1 MTPAIRSKIMS
12 TAIEYGTGA
21 STLRCLALATCD
33 SPMNPNEMDLEES
46 TKFVKYEQ
54 DLTFVGVVGMLD
66 PPRLEVKPS
75 IKLCNQ
81 AGIRVIMITG
91 DNKETALAISKRIGI
106 FEEDENT
113 DGLAYSGREFDDLSV
128 SEQRA
133 AVSKAKVFARV
144 EPFHKSKIVEYL
156 QSMKEVSF

>member
-1 MTPAIRSKIMS
+1 
-12 TAIEYGTGA
+12 
-21 STLRCLALATCD
+21 
-33 SPMNPNEMDLEES
+33 
-46 TKFVKYEQ
+46 
-54 DLTFVGVVGMLD
+54 MLD

-133 AVSKAKVFARV
+133 AVSKAKMFARV

-156 QSMKEVSF
+156 QSMKEVSLNLATSFKKIWYFRQFFAILATLCSRRKSKNVEYLLSMKEVSLNLAISF